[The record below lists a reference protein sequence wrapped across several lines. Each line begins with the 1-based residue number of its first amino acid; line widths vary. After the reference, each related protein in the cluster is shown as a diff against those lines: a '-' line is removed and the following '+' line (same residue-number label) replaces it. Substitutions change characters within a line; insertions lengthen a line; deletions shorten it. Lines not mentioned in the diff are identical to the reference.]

1 MKVLIVEDSRLAA
14 TLLSRLLEK
23 GGYETRVA
31 GTVAD
36 TMPLAVEWADIILLD
51 RELPDGDG
59 LELCRQLKAD
69 ERTRRLPVAFITAQ
83 HDEDSVARAL
93 NSGGLDYITK
103 PFRPI
108 ELLARVGVL
117 ARIKR
122 AEDEVLRL
130 THHDALTGLYNR
142 RFFDQ
147 RLPEEVLRA
156 RRSGRPLACFLAD
169 VDRFKEVNDRF
180 GHLFGDR
187 ALVAVSRALEDT
199 FRATDLLVR
208 LGGDEFVGILPDTD
222 CDAASKAVERLLERA
237 RALRVEHASSSC
249 GLTLSVGIAAF
260 VDSGKAPQSEAET
273 LLAEAD
279 RNLYAAKAAG
289 RDRVVA
295 SAPVSRPGEA

>member
-1 MKVLIVEDSRLAA
+1 MGIEFGNPYSERVYFFIDNANRLISYLVALALTA
-14 TLLSRLLEK
+14 
-23 GGYETRVA
+23 
-31 GTVAD
+31 
-36 TMPLAVEWADIILLD
+36 
-51 RELPDGDG
+51 
-59 LELCRQLKAD
+59 QLKK
-69 ERTRRLPVAFITAQ
+69 Q
-83 HDEDSVARAL
+83 HEQEKDFARK
-93 NSGGLDYITK
+93 DYT
-103 PFRPI
+103 
-108 ELLARVGVL
+108 
-117 ARIKR
+117 
-122 AEDEVLRL
+122 
-130 THHDALTGLYNR
+130 TGLANQKGFYEAFTIEMARHR
-142 RFFDQ
+142 R
-147 RLPEEVLRA
+147 ENI
-156 RRSGRPLACFLAD
+156 PLSIAYLDCD
-169 VDRFKEVNDRF
+169 NFKEVNDRF

-187 ALVAVSRALEDT
+187 ALVAVCRALEDT

>member
-1 MKVLIVEDSRLAA
+1 MKVLIVEDSRSAA

-23 GGYETRVA
+23 AGYETQVV
-31 GTVAD
+31 GTVAA
-36 TMPLAVEWADIILLD
+36 TLPLAADWADILLLD

-69 ERTRRLPVAFITAQ
+69 ARTRQLPVAFITAQ
-83 HDEDSVARAL
+83 HDEESVALAL
-93 NSGGLDYITK
+93 DSGALDYITK
-103 PFRPI
+103 PFRPT

-130 THHDALTGLYNR
+130 THRDPLTGLHNR
-142 RFFDQ
+142 RFLDE
-147 RLPEEVLRA
+147 RLPEEVLRS

-180 GHLFGDR
+180 GHLFGDQ
-187 ALVAVSRALEDT
+187 ALVAVARALEET

-222 CDAASKAVERLLERA
+222 GNAAGTAVERLVERA
-237 RALRVEHASSSC
+237 RALRVEHDNLSC

-260 VDSGKAPQSEAET
+260 ADGGKAARPEAET

-289 RDRVVA
+289 RNRVVA
-295 SAPVSRPGEA
+295 GDPSPGPEER